1 MHKQNILLC
10 GGGTGGHY
18 YPLMAIK
25 KDLELKSDFKFLYV
39 GAKKGIENSKIK
51 NERIDYKL
59 VSISGIQRKISI
71 SSIFNNT
78 KVFVNILI
86 GFFIVALFFKKHRP
100 KLVISTGGYSS
111 FLPLQVARLFNIPYV
126 IHEQNSYPGILTKMF
141 ASNAKGVFLGFQ
153 NAEKYLKNAK
163 TIFTGN
169 PVLISDSKAVHL
181 NFKNDL
187 KTLLVFGGSQGSQF
201 LNKKIVNLLKN
212 KNLEF
217 LNIIWIVGKKNY
229 QSLKHLQNDNVI
241 IYDYCNQMSSMYNAV
256 DMVVSRSGAMTIAE
270 LIKFKKPS
278 ILVPFKFS
286 SENHQHY
293 NAKFLQDSLCSS
305 LIEEDYFDKE
315 TFINTLK
322 NMCENERILDSMK
335 DNFNNISIPDSLN
348 MISNFILEE
357 RYAL

>member
-1 MHKQNILLC
+1 MHNKNILLC

-25 KDLELKSDFKFLYV
+25 KDLESKSDFKFSYV
-39 GAKKGIENSKIK
+39 GAKKGIENSRIK

-59 VSISGIQRKISI
+59 VSISGLQRRISI
-71 SSIFNNT
+71 SSILNNMRIIFNI
-78 KVFVNILI
+78 FI
-86 GFFIVALFFKKHRP
+86 GFFIVTLFFKKHKP

-111 FLPLQVARLFNIPYV
+111 FLPLQVARFFNVPYV
-126 IHEQNSYPGILTKMF
+126 IHEQNSYPGIVTKMF
-141 ASNAKGVFLGFQ
+141 ASNAKAVFLGFQ

-169 PVLISDSKAVHL
+169 PILISNSKAVHL
-181 NFKNDL
+181 KFKNDL

-201 LNKKIVNLLKN
+201 LNQKIMNTLKN
-212 KNLEF
+212 NNLGF
-217 LNIIWIVGKKNY
+217 LNIVWIVGKKNY

-256 DMVVSRSGAMTIAE
+256 DMVVSRSGAMTISE

-293 NAKFLQDSLCSS
+293 NAKFLQDSLCSN
-305 LIEEDYFDKE
+305 LIEEDAFDE
-315 TFINTLK
+315 ESFVNTLK
-322 NMCENERILDSMK
+322 NMCQNERILDSMK
-335 DNFNNISIPDSLN
+335 NNFNHISMPDSLN
-348 MISNFILEE
+348 IISNFILED